1 MLVVRP
7 ARPEDYDAFMGF
19 AKRSGPGFTSLPEDE
34 GILRARLDKSVKTF
48 ATPSHPHDGEGG
60 IYLLMIESFKDG
72 VVQKSRPF
80 GCAAV
85 KTNIGRDVPFFNFRI
100 NTIGQASKAAGQ
112 RFDMRALTMVNDYTG
127 CTEVGTLF
135 LEPERRGDGAG
146 KLLSL
151 SRFMLMAGAPERF
164 EETVVSELRGIV
176 HLDGRS
182 PFWEVVGRPFYRMD
196 FDEADNLSATSDNQ
210 FIIDLSPKHAIYV
223 DLLPDSARGA
233 IGETH
238 PDGAPARRLLEREG
252 LRFQGVIDI
261 FDGGPLLA
269 TRIADTRTVRDSVL
283 LPLVAGDTHGEE
295 RAMVSNNQ
303 IDGFRCTLVPV
314 RIMAD
319 HAVVDAAVLAALNMS
334 ERQIGRVRSFDV

>member
-7 ARPEDYDAFMGF
+7 ARPDDFDAFMGF

-34 GILRARLDKSVKTF
+34 AILRARLEKSVKTF
-48 ATPSHPHDGEGG
+48 ASPTPTPDNDGG
-60 IYLLMIESFKDG
+60 IYLLMIESAKPG
-72 VVQKSRPF
+72 KSLRPF

-100 NTIGQASKAAGQ
+100 NTIGQASKAAKQ

-151 SRFMLMAGAPERF
+151 SRFMLMAGATDRF

-238 PDGAPARRLLEREG
+238 PEGAPARRLLEREG
-252 LRFQGVIDI
+252 LRFEGVIDI

-269 TRIADTRTVRDSVL
+269 TRVADTRTVRDSML
-283 LPLVAGDTHGEE
+283 LPLVAGDVHGEE

-303 IDGFRCTLVPV
+303 IDGFRCTLVPA
-314 RIMAD
+314 RIMPD
-319 HAVVDAAVLAALNMS
+319 HAIVAGDVLEALNMS

>member
-7 ARPEDYDAFMGF
+7 ARLDDYEAFMGF

-34 GILRARLDKSVKTF
+34 ATLRARLEKSVKTF
-48 ATPSHPHDGEGG
+48 ASSNTVQSGDGG
-60 IYLLMIESFKDG
+60 IYLLMIESHNAKG
-72 VVQKSRPF
+72 KVTKPF

-252 LRFQGVIDI
+252 LRFEGVIDI

-269 TRIADTRTVRDSVL
+269 TRIADTKTVRDCVV
-283 LPLVAGDTHGEE
+283 LPLIAGDVHGEE
-295 RAMVSNNQ
+295 RCMVSNNS
-303 IDGFRCTLVPV
+303 IADFKCTLVPT
-314 RIMAD
+314 RIFGD
-319 HAVVDAAVLAALNMS
+319 HAVVAPEVLAALNMS
-334 ERQIGRVRSFDV
+334 ERQIARVRSFDV

>member
-1 MLVVRP
+1 MLIVRP
-7 ARPEDYDAFMGF
+7 ARPDDFDAFMGF
-19 AKRSGPGFTSLPEDE
+19 AKRSGPGFTSLPEDGE
-34 GILRARLDKSVKTF
+34 ILAARLEKSVKTF
-48 ATPSHPHDGEGG
+48 ASLAPTPDNNGG
-60 IYLLMIESFKDG
+60 IYLLMIESAVKG
-72 VVQKSRPF
+72 KATKPF

-85 KTNIGRDVPFFNFRI
+85 KTNIGRDVPFFNYRI
-100 NTIGQASKAAGQ
+100 NTIGQASKAAGR

-151 SRFMLMAGAPERF
+151 SRFMLMAGAPDRF

-238 PDGAPARRLLEREG
+238 PEGAPARRLLEREG
-252 LRFQGVIDI
+252 LRFEGVIDI

-269 TRIADTRTVRDSVL
+269 TRIADTRTVRDSLL
-283 LPLVAGDTHGEE
+283 LPLVAGDTHGED
-295 RAMVSNNQ
+295 RVMISNNQ
-303 IDGFRCTLVPV
+303 IEDFRCTLVPA
-314 RIMAD
+314 RIEAD
-319 HAVVDAAVLAALNMS
+319 RAVVAPAVLEGLHMS

>member
-7 ARPEDYDAFMGF
+7 ATPSDFDAFMGF

-34 GILRARLDKSVKTF
+34 ALLRMRLEKSVKTF
-48 ATPSHPHDGEGG
+48 AAQGATPDSDGG
-60 IYLLMIESFKDG
+60 IYLLMIESAKAG
-72 VVQKSRPF
+72 RSTRPF

-100 NTIGQASKAAGQ
+100 HTIGQASKAAGQ

-151 SRFMLMAGAPERF
+151 SRFMLMAGAPDRF
-164 EETVVSELRGIV
+164 AETVVSELRGIV

-252 LRFQGVIDI
+252 LRFEGVIDI

-269 TRIADTRTVRDSVL
+269 TRIADTRTVRDSLL
-283 LPLVAGDTHGEE
+283 LPLVVGDAQGQD
-295 RAMVSNNQ
+295 RVMISNNQ
-303 IDGFRCTLVPV
+303 IEGFRCTLVAA
-314 RIMAD
+314 RIMPD
-319 HAVVDAAVLAALNMS
+319 HVIVASEVLDALHMT

>member
-7 ARPEDYDAFMGF
+7 ARPDDYDAFMGF

-34 GILRARLDKSVKTF
+34 AILRARLEKSVKTF
-48 ATPSHPHDGEGG
+48 AASDPAHSSDGG
-60 IYLLMIESFKDG
+60 IYLLMIESHGAKG
-72 VVQKSRPF
+72 KITRSF
-80 GCAAV
+80 GCSAV

-151 SRFMLMAGAPERF
+151 SRFMLMAGAPDRF
-164 EETVVSELRGIV
+164 EDVVVSELRGIV

-252 LRFQGVIDI
+252 LRFEGVIDI

-269 TRIADTRTVRDSVL
+269 TRVADTRTVRDSLL

-295 RAMVSNNQ
+295 RSMVSNNQ
-303 IDGFRCTLVPV
+303 IADFRCTLVPT
-314 RIMAD
+314 RILPDCAIVAPD
-319 HAVVDAAVLAALNMS
+319 VLAALNMS

>member
-7 ARPEDYDAFMGF
+7 ARLDDFEALMGF

-34 GILRARLDKSVKTF
+34 AILKARLEKSVATF
-48 ATPSHPHDGEGG
+48 AASAGEGYSDGG
-60 IYLLMIESFKDG
+60 IYMLMIES
-72 VVQKSRPF
+72 VKSKGASPARPF

-100 NTIGQASKAAGQ
+100 HTIGQSSKAAGQ
-112 RFDMRALTMVNDYTG
+112 RFDMRVLTMVNDYTG

-151 SRFMLMAGAPERF
+151 SRFMLMASAPERF
-164 EETVVSELRGIV
+164 GETIVSELRGVV

-196 FDEADNLSATSDNQ
+196 FDEADNLSAISDNQ
-210 FIIDLSPKHAIYV
+210 FIIDLSPKHPIYV

-252 LRFQGVIDI
+252 LRFEGVIDI

-269 TRIADTRTVRDSVL
+269 ARASDTRTKHDSIL
-283 LPLVAGDTHGEE
+283 LPLVAGDPHGEE
-295 RAMVSNNQ
+295 RAMVSNND
-303 IDGFRCTLVPV
+303 IANFRCCLVPA
-314 RIMAD
+314 RMLPD
-319 HAVVDAAVLAALNMS
+319 HAVVAPEVLLALQMS

>member
-1 MLVVRP
+1 MLIVRP
-7 ARPEDYDAFMGF
+7 ARPDDFDAFMGF
-19 AKRSGPGFTSLPEDE
+19 ARRSGPGFTSLPENE
-34 GILRARLDKSVKTF
+34 VILRATLEKSLKTF
-48 ATPSHPHDGEGG
+48 ASGDDAHCQDGG
-60 IYLLMIESFKDG
+60 IYLLMIESAKAG
-72 VVQKSRPF
+72 GKGSRPF

-85 KTNIGRDVPFFNFRI
+85 KTNIGRDVPFFNYRI
-100 NTIGQASKAAGQ
+100 NTIGQASKAANQ
-112 RFDMRALTMVNDYTG
+112 RFDLRALTMVNDYTG

-151 SRFMLMAGAPERF
+151 SRFMLMAGAPQRF

-252 LRFQGVIDI
+252 LRFEGVIDI

-269 TRIADTRTVRDSVL
+269 TRVADTRTVRDSVL

-295 RAMVSNNQ
+295 RVMVSNNET
-303 IDGFRCTLVPV
+303 GNFRCTLVPT
-314 RIMAD
+314 RILSD
-319 HAVVDAAVLAALNMS
+319 HAVVAPEVLAALQMT

>member
-7 ARPEDYDAFMGF
+7 ARPSDFDAFMSF
-19 AKRSGPGFTSLPEDE
+19 ARRSGPGFTSLPEDE
-34 GILRARLDKSVKTF
+34 ALLRYRLEKSERTF
-48 ATPSHPHDGEGG
+48 ASADPAPDSDGG
-60 IYLLMIESFKDG
+60 IYLLMIESASGGK
-72 VVQKSRPF
+72 PF

-85 KTNIGRDVPFFNFRI
+85 KTNIGREVPFFNYRI
-100 NTIGQASKAAGQ
+100 ITVSQSSKASGR
-112 RFDMRALTMVNDYTG
+112 RFEMRALTMVNDYTG

-151 SRFMLMAGAPERF
+151 SRFMLMASNVQRF
-164 EETVVSELRGIV
+164 GETVVSELRGVV

-196 FDEADNLSATSDNQ
+196 FDEADNLSATTDSQ

-252 LRFQGVIDI
+252 LRFEGVIDI

-269 TRIADTRTVRDSVL
+269 TRISETKTVRDSLVL
-283 LPLVAGDTHGEE
+283 PFVAGDTHGDD
-295 RAMVSNNQ
+295 RMMLSNNRLE
-303 IDGFRCTLVPV
+303 GFRCTLVPA
-314 RIMAD
+314 RITEE
-319 HAVVDAAVLAALNMS
+319 AVIVAPAVLTALEM
-334 ERQIGRVRSFDV
+334 EDGQVGRVRSFYV

>member
-34 GILRARLDKSVKTF
+34 AVLRARLIKSEKTF
-48 ATPSHPHDGEGG
+48 ASPDPSPDSDGG
-60 IYLLMIESFKDG
+60 IYLLMIERYLADG
-72 VVQKSRPF
+72 KKADRPF
-80 GCAAV
+80 GCSAV

-135 LEPERRGDGAG
+135 LEPEHRGDGAG

-151 SRFMLMAGAPERF
+151 SRFMLMAGAPDRF

-238 PDGAPARRLLEREG
+238 PDGAAARRLLEREG

-269 TRIADTRTVRDSVL
+269 TRVADTRTVRDSLL
-283 LPLVAGDTHGEE
+283 LPLVAGETHGEE
-295 RAMVSNNQ
+295 RVMVSNNS
-303 IDGFRCTLVPV
+303 IADFRCTLVPT

-319 HAVVDAAVLAALNMS
+319 HAVVAPEVLSALHMS

>member
-1 MLVVRP
+1 VLIVRP
-7 ARPEDYDAFMGF
+7 ARLDDFDAFMGF

-34 GILRARLDKSVKTF
+34 AVLRARLAKSVKTF
-48 ATPSHPHDGEGG
+48 ASHDHHIHGEGG
-60 IYLLMIESFKDG
+60 IYLLMIESAKLG
-72 VVQKSRPF
+72 REKRPF

-223 DLLPDSARGA
+223 DLLPDAARGA

-252 LRFQGVIDI
+252 LRFEGVIDI

-269 TRIADTRTVRDSVL
+269 TRIADTRTVCDSVL
-283 LPLVAGDTHGEE
+283 LPIVAGDAHGEE
-295 RAMVSNNQ
+295 RVMVSNNR
-303 IDGFRCTLVPV
+303 IEDFRCTFVPA
-314 RIMAD
+314 RILQD
-319 HAVVDAAVLAALNMS
+319 HVIVAPEVLAGLNMT

>member
-7 ARPEDYDAFMGF
+7 ATPDDFDAFMGF
-19 AKRSGPGFTSLPEDE
+19 ARRSGPGFTSLPEDE
-34 GILRARLDKSVKTF
+34 AILRARLEKSVKTF
-48 ATPSHPHDGEGG
+48 ASQSATPDSDGG
-60 IYLLMIESFKDG
+60 IYLMMIESAKPG
-72 VVQKSRPF
+72 KRTKPF

-100 NTIGQASKAAGQ
+100 HTIGQASKAAGQ

-151 SRFMLMAGAPERF
+151 SRFMLMAGAPDRF
-164 EETVVSELRGIV
+164 ADTVVSELRGIV

-252 LRFQGVIDI
+252 LRFEGVIDI

-269 TRIADTRTVRDSVL
+269 TRIADTRTVRDSLL
-283 LPLVAGDTHGEE
+283 LPLVAGDAHGED
-295 RAMVSNNQ
+295 RVMISNNQ
-303 IDGFRCTLVPV
+303 IDGFRCTLVPA
-314 RIMAD
+314 RIMPD
-319 HAVVDAAVLAALNMS
+319 HVIVASEVLEALHMT

>member
-1 MLVVRP
+1 MLIVRP
-7 ARPEDYDAFMGF
+7 ARPDDFDAFMGF
-19 AKRSGPGFTSLPEDE
+19 AKRSGPGFTSLPEDAE
-34 GILRARLDKSVKTF
+34 TLAARLEKSVKTF
-48 ATPSHPHDGEGG
+48 ASASPTPDNNGG
-60 IYLLMIESFKDG
+60 IYLLMIESIVKG
-72 VVQKSRPF
+72 KPSKPF

-85 KTNIGRDVPFFNFRI
+85 KTNIGRDVPFFNYRI
-100 NTIGQASKAAGQ
+100 NTIGQASKAAGR

-252 LRFQGVIDI
+252 LRFEGVIDI

-269 TRIADTRTVRDSVL
+269 TRIADTRTLRDSQL
-283 LPLVAGDTHGEE
+283 LPLVAGDAHGED
-295 RAMVSNNQ
+295 RVMISNNQ
-303 IDGFRCTLVPV
+303 IGDFRCTLVPA
-314 RIMAD
+314 RIEPD
-319 HAVVDAAVLAALNMS
+319 HVVVAHGVLEALNMS

>member
-1 MLVVRP
+1 MLIVRP
-7 ARPEDYDAFMGF
+7 ARLDDYDAFMGF

-34 GILRARLDKSVKTF
+34 ATLRARLEKSVKTF
-48 ATPSHPHDGEGG
+48 SSPTPTPDKDGG
-60 IYLLMIESFKDG
+60 IYLLMIES
-72 VVQKSRPF
+72 VKSNKRSTPF

-85 KTNIGRDVPFFNFRI
+85 KTNIGRDVPFFNYRI
-100 NTIGQASKAAGQ
+100 HTIAQASKAAGR

-151 SRFMLMAGAPERF
+151 SRFMLMAGGVERF

-196 FDEADNLSATSDNQ
+196 FDEADLLSATSDNQ

-252 LRFQGVIDI
+252 LRFEGVIDI

-283 LPLVAGDTHGEE
+283 LPLVAGDVHGED
-295 RAMVSNNQ
+295 RVMVSNNA
-303 IDGFRCTLVPV
+303 IDGFACTLVPA
-314 RIMAD
+314 RILPD
-319 HAVVDAAVLAALNMS
+319 HAVVAPEVLAALGLQEHQM
-334 ERQIGRVRSFDV
+334 GRIRSFDV

>member
-7 ARPEDYDAFMGF
+7 ARPDDFDAFMGF

-34 GILRARLDKSVKTF
+34 AILRARLEKSVKTF
-48 ATPSHPHDGEGG
+48 ASPDPAPDNDGG

-72 VVQKSRPF
+72 TKTASRPF

-164 EETVVSELRGIV
+164 EETVVSELRGVV

-252 LRFQGVIDI
+252 LRFEGVIDI

-269 TRIADTRTVRDSVL
+269 TRIGDTRTVRESIL
-283 LPLVAGDTHGEE
+283 LPLVGGDAQGEE
-295 RAMVSNNQ
+295 RVMVSNNR
-303 IDGFRCTLVPV
+303 ISDFRCTFVPA
-314 RIMAD
+314 RILSE
-319 HAVVDAAVLAALNMS
+319 HVVVAPPVLAALNMS

>member
-7 ARPEDYDAFMGF
+7 ARPDDYDAFMGF

-34 GILRARLDKSVKTF
+34 GILRARLEKSVKTF
-48 ATPSHPHDGEGG
+48 ASPDPTHVSDGG
-60 IYLLMIESFKDG
+60 IYLLMIESVKG
-72 VVQKSRPF
+72 KGHSNRPF

-100 NTIGQASKAAGQ
+100 HTIGQASKAASQ

-252 LRFQGVIDI
+252 LRFEGVIDI

-269 TRIADTRTVRDSVL
+269 TRVADTRTVRESTL

-295 RAMVSNNQ
+295 RAMVSNNS
-303 IDGFRCTLVPV
+303 IADFRCTLVPT

-319 HAVVDAAVLAALNMS
+319 HAVVDIHVLEALNMT

>member
-7 ARPEDYDAFMGF
+7 ATPDDYDAFMGF

-34 GILRARLDKSVKTF
+34 AILRARLEKSVKTF
-48 ATPSHPHDGEGG
+48 ASDGHPPDGDGG
-60 IYLLMIESFKDG
+60 IYLLMIESAKTG
-72 VVQKSRPF
+72 KRARPF

-85 KTNIGRDVPFFNFRI
+85 KTNIGRDVPFFNYRI

-151 SRFMLMAGAPERF
+151 SRFMLMAGATDRF

-252 LRFQGVIDI
+252 LRFEGVIDI

-269 TRIADTRTVRDSVL
+269 TRVADTRTVRDSLL
-283 LPLVAGDTHGEE
+283 LPLVAGDAHGED
-295 RAMVSNNQ
+295 RVMISNNQ
-303 IDGFRCTLVPV
+303 IDGFRCTLVAA

-319 HAVVDAAVLAALNMS
+319 HVVIAPEVLDALNMT

>member
-7 ARPEDYDAFMGF
+7 ARPDDYDAFMGF

-34 GILRARLDKSVKTF
+34 AILRARLEKSVKTF
-48 ATPSHPHDGEGG
+48 ASADPTPDSDGG
-60 IYLLMIESFKDG
+60 IYLLMIERFADG
-72 VVQKSRPF
+72 VKKASRPF
-80 GCAAV
+80 GCSAV

-151 SRFMLMAGAPERF
+151 SRFMLMAGAAERF

-252 LRFQGVIDI
+252 LRFEGVIDI

-269 TRIADTRTVRDSVL
+269 TRVADTRTVRDSVL

-295 RAMVSNNQ
+295 RAMLSNNQ
-303 IDGFRCTLVPV
+303 IADFRCTLVPV
-314 RIMAD
+314 RLMPD
-319 HAVVDAAVLAALNMS
+319 HAVVAPDVLTALHMS

>member
-7 ARPEDYDAFMGF
+7 ARVDDLPAFLGF
-19 AKRSGPGFTSLPEDE
+19 ARRSGPGFTSLPEDE
-34 GILRARLDKSVKTF
+34 AILAARLDKSVASF
-48 ATPSHPHDGEGG
+48 ESGAPGG
-60 IYLLMIESFKDG
+60 TYLLMIESAKG
-72 VVQKSRPF
+72 GAPF

-85 KTNIGRDVPFFNFRI
+85 KSQIGQDAAFSNFRI
-100 NTIGQASKAAGQ
+100 VSQVQHSRVTGR
-112 RFDMRALTMVNDYTG
+112 RFDMRKLVMVNDYTG

-151 SRFMLMAGAPERF
+151 SRFMFMAGARERF

-196 FDEADNLSATSDNQ
+196 FAEADLLSATTDNQ
-210 FIIDLSPKHAIYV
+210 FITDLAPKHPLYV

-238 PDGAPARRLLEREG
+238 PDGAAARRLLEREG
-252 LRFQGVIDI
+252 LRFEGVIDI

-269 TRIADTRTVRDSVL
+269 CRVADTRTVRESMR
-283 LPLVAGDTHGEE
+283 LPLVAGHPAAVE
-295 RAMVSNNQ
+295 RTLISN
-303 IDGFRCTLVPV
+303 DAKGADFRCTL
-314 RIMAD
+314 AS
-319 HAVVDAAVLAALNMS
+319 AVLEPDCAIVAPETLS
-334 ERQIGRVRSFDV
+334 ILGLQSGDQGRVRGFDV

>member
-1 MLVVRP
+1 MLIVRP
-7 ARPEDYDAFMGF
+7 ARPDDFDAFMGF
-19 AKRSGPGFTSLPEDE
+19 AKRSGPGFTSLPEDAD
-34 GILRARLDKSVKTF
+34 ILHARLEKSVQTF
-48 ATPSHPHDGEGG
+48 ASQTPTPDNNGG
-60 IYLLMIESFKDG
+60 IYLLMIESAAKG
-72 VVQKSRPF
+72 RATKPF

-85 KTNIGRDVPFFNFRI
+85 KTNIGRDVPFFNYRI
-100 NTIGQASKAAGQ
+100 HTIGQASKAASK

-151 SRFMLMAGAPERF
+151 SRFMLMAGALDRF

-252 LRFQGVIDI
+252 LRFEGVIDI

-269 TRIADTRTVRDSVL
+269 TRIADTRTVRESQL
-283 LPLVAGDTHGEE
+283 LPLVAGDAHGED
-295 RAMVSNNQ
+295 RVMISNNQ
-303 IDGFRCTLVPV
+303 IEDFRCTLVPA
-314 RIMAD
+314 RIMPD
-319 HAVVDAAVLAALNMS
+319 HVVVSLAVLEALHMS

>member
-1 MLVVRP
+1 MLIVRP
-7 ARPEDYDAFMGF
+7 ARNDDYEAFMGF

-34 GILRARLDKSVKTF
+34 AILRARLEKSIKTF
-48 ATPSHPHDGEGG
+48 ASPNSIHGEDGG
-60 IYLLMIESFKDG
+60 IYLLMIESVKSNG
-72 VVQKSRPF
+72 VSTRAF

-85 KTNIGRDVPFFNFRI
+85 KTNIGREVPFFNFRI

-252 LRFQGVIDI
+252 LRFEGVIDI

-269 TRIADTRTVRDSVL
+269 TRVKDTRTVRDSLL

-295 RAMVSNNQ
+295 RVMVSNNL
-303 IDGFRCTLVPV
+303 ISDFRCTLVPA
-314 RIMAD
+314 RIMPD
-319 HAVVDAAVLAALNMS
+319 HAVVAPQVLGALHMT

>member
-1 MLVVRP
+1 VLVVRP
-7 ARPEDYDAFMGF
+7 ARPEDFDAFMGF

-34 GILRARLDKSVKTF
+34 GILRARLEKSVKTF
-48 ATPSHPHDGEGG
+48 ASPDPSPDSDGG
-60 IYLLMIESFKDG
+60 IYLLMIESVKDSI
-72 VVQKSRPF
+72 KHAARPF

-100 NTIGQASKAAGQ
+100 HTIGQASKAAGQ

-151 SRFMLMAGAPERF
+151 SRFMLMAGALERF
-164 EETVVSELRGIV
+164 GQTVVSELRGIV

-252 LRFQGVIDI
+252 LRFEGVIDI

-269 TRIADTRTVRDSVL
+269 GRVAETRTVRDSL
-283 LPLVAGDTHGEE
+283 LLHLVAGDPHGEE
-295 RAMVSNNQ
+295 RVMISNNQ
-303 IDGFRCTLVPV
+303 IADFRCTLVPAK
-314 RIMAD
+314 IMPD
-319 HAVVDAAVLAALNMS
+319 HAIVAPDVLTALHMS